1 MAFTSPKHLLYLSPL
16 LLALS
21 ACGSGSN
28 KSPDSTPETKGAIIN
43 GAAIKGIIKN
53 GRVEVYGVS
62 QGQIT
67 DQPIIT
73 GTTSAA
79 GSYSITLPAT
89 YSGPVQV
96 VVKGKADGTSTM
108 TCDALDGCTNGGASY
123 TFGADM
129 PLGNIS
135 LEALLPNAE
144 KGKTIT
150 GSVTPLTHMAA
161 AYAKSLGLHAQGIG
175 AANLKI
181 ANQFGLRNITGTIP
195 PDITNSSAA
204 TSSDA
209 NELQYAAISA
219 AVASIAQDDFNG
231 DFSAALANI
240 SQGYADNQGQFIN
253 NESMDNPN
261 VVSLQELTGTA
272 RSMIDDLEDRS
283 EYAGMNTGAKTALMQ
298 LETDAENATPDA
310 LTNTQVTVTVSGDM
324 QKVKNF
330 VQDVRTWGNVIES
343 DVQSKADAFDTQ
355 LTMASEALDDSAGSL
370 IEAFAV
376 AVVAANRAYED
387 NFSSNALSAYSSDF
401 EGLTIHSGTIAE
413 TNGTINVTGS
423 VTPGGATEAVAV
435 DVDVTIPDKT
445 GTIFNAKI
453 TVNDISN
460 TSSTLAGSLGDVT
473 LTFASSVNTETDFEG
488 ENYDNN
494 PKPDSLD
501 IKLKAVLA
509 QKTTAS
515 ITDPVTFSGE
525 IEIDIVAVKDRNNKI
540 ITHNPASIMLK
551 GNFANTTGDSF
562 DAVLS
567 GAISNADV
575 FDNTAYDESVTNFA
589 KFNLSLGF
597 TGQLDGL
604 PEASYLLTGNRTAFK
619 KANVSLAIAYGTRRI
634 DISAA
639 AIGENRG
646 TAEFKITN
654 QQGVAL
660 IASSALSDEQMSAVL
675 TLDGIV
681 YGTVRYVHDAPV
693 ITYSDGTFETL

>member
-53 GRVEVYGVS
+53 GLVEVYGVS
-62 QGQIT
+62 QGQIA

-79 GSYSITLPAT
+79 GNYSITLPAT

-96 VVKGKADGTSTM
+96 VVKGKTDGTSTM

-181 ANQFGLRNITGTIP
+181 ANQFGLSNITGTIP
-195 PDITNSSAA
+195 PDITSSSAA
-204 TSSDA
+204 TSSGT

-370 IEAFAV
+370 IEVLAV
-376 AVVAANRAYED
+376 AVVAANKAYED

-423 VTPGGATEAVAV
+423 VTPEGATEAVAV

-453 TVNDISN
+453 TANDISN
-460 TSSTLAGSLGDVT
+460 TSSTLAGSFGDIT
-473 LTFASSVNTETDFEG
+473 LTFANSINIETDFE
-488 ENYDNN
+488 NN
-494 PKPDSLD
+494 ETAPEPDSIK
-501 IKLKAVLA
+501 IKLKAILA
-509 QKTTAS
+509 QKVTTT

-525 IEIDIVAVKDRNNKI
+525 IEANIVAVKDRTDEI
-540 ITHNPASIMLK
+540 ITYNPSSIVLQ

-562 DAVLS
+562 DAILS

-575 FDNTAYDESVTNFA
+575 FDNTVYDESVTNFA
-589 KFNLSLGF
+589 KFNLTLGF

-604 PEASYLLTGNRTAFK
+604 PEASYLLTGNRTAFR
-619 KANVSLAIAYGTRRI
+619 KADVSLAIAYGTRRI

-654 QQGVAL
+654 QQGVEL